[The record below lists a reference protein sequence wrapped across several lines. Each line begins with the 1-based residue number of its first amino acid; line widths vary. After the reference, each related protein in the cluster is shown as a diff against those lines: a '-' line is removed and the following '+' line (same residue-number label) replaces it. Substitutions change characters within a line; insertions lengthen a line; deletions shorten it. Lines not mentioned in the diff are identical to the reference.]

1 MKKKLLFLFMSV
13 FAIFAL
19 AACGS
24 KESATK
30 ESGKENSANA
40 KERVVTYEG
49 TETKLKG
56 KVEKVV
62 VTDHNVAE
70 MLAALNIKAV
80 GVPTYAGKVAPQLQ
94 DVMGDATSIGEKG
107 QPNLEAILKLKP
119 DVIFVGDHTDDASMA
134 KLKDI
139 APTIKI
145 IDKEEKWRDNLTFI
159 GDVAGKEKEAKKFIE
174 DFDQRL
180 AKAKTDLKDAKVT
193 EQTVMAVRVRGG
205 KSIMVYGPKS
215 YLNMVLY
222 HELGLKMPK
231 EMETVK
237 GQEKISIEK
246 LSEINPDHLF
256 VQFAEVENSDNPKI
270 LDELQKN
277 PIWSKMKASQNKQVY
292 VNVVE
297 PLVNGKTGL
306 TEDLFLD
313 AATKKLLKK

>member
-1 MKKKLLFLFMSV
+1 MKKKLLFVFMAV

-24 KESATK
+24 KDAAK
-30 ESGKENSANA
+30 EKGKEDTASA

-49 TETKLKG
+49 KETKLKD
-56 KVEKVV
+56 KVEKIV

-80 GVPTYAGKVAPQLQ
+80 GVPTYAGKVAPQLK

-134 KLKDI
+134 KLQDI

-145 IDKEEKWRDNLTFI
+145 IDKEDKWRDNLTFI
-159 GDVAGKEKEAKKFIE
+159 GDVAGKQKEAKQFIE

-231 EMETVK
+231 EMEAVK

-256 VQFAEVENSDNPKI
+256 VQFAEIENSQNTKI
-270 LDELQKN
+270 LDELQQN
-277 PIWSKMKASQNKQVY
+277 PIWSKMKASENKQVY